1 MLAKR
6 IERVHQNRLTKSK
19 RSRVVT
25 ERFEKLTDLSKTFD
39 ALSPYEKRDRIFQ
52 FLHSYSHLD
61 TYSISEP
68 GCTGSE

>member
-25 ERFEKLTDLSKTFD
+25 ERYEKLTDLSKTFD
-39 ALSPYEKRDRIFQ
+39 ALPVIKKDRLFQ
-52 FLHSYSHLD
+52 FLYSYSHLD

>member
-25 ERFEKLTDLSKTFD
+25 ERYEKLTDLSKTFD
-39 ALSPYEKRDRIFQ
+39 ALSPYKK
-52 FLHSYSHLD
+52 
-61 TYSISEP
+61 
-68 GCTGSE
+68 G